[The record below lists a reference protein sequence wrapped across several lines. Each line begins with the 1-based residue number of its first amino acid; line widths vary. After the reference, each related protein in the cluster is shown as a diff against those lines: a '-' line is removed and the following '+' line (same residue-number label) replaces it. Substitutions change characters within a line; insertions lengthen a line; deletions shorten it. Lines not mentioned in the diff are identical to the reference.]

1 MTDAPSSPFPHP
13 APVADHYAQVVT
25 VDAYGACQPQ
35 RYVVTKDLMGGSDK
49 SDASGVGA
57 ALEALASVD
66 GLKLHGS
73 GSAAWSK

>member
-1 MTDAPSSPFPHP
+1 M
-13 APVADHYAQVVT
+13 VT

-35 RYVVTKDLMGGSDK
+35 RYVVTADLMGGSDK

-73 GSAAWSK
+73 GSAAWS